1 MPVRHAG
8 WPRALG
14 RLVQRGGPGTRARR
28 MRAVAA
34 CLPFVLAG
42 CASRAPVR
50 LAASS
55 VGAPVQVTGR
65 FAGAVSLEGEVL
77 TLQLDTADVQY
88 LGLQPGDSTTLEE
101 VTVRAVV
108 AADSAGRGIPLG
120 VSGALAVADALRA
133 GERRDLGHPV
143 MAVPLPPG
151 VRPRDLWLAFQFRGT
166 ARPPGQEPVLVI
178 AYACSESNLLG
189 VTRGARARGRRM
201 RASYT
206 AGCRL

>member
-1 MPVRHAG
+1 MAARRAG
-8 WPRALG
+8 WPHGLG
-14 RLVQRGGPGTRARR
+14 RLVRRAGDGAATRCS
-28 MRAVAA
+28 RAAA
-34 CLPFVLAG
+34 VGLAFVLAG
-42 CASRAPVR
+42 CATRAPVR

-55 VGAPVQVTGR
+55 MGAPVQVTGR
-65 FAGAVSLEGEVL
+65 FAGAVSLEGEIL
-77 TLQLDTADVQY
+77 TLQLDSADVQY
-88 LGLQPGDSTTLEE
+88 RGLQPGDSTTLEE

-108 AADSAGRGIPLG
+108 VADSAGRGIPLG
-120 VSGALAVADALRA
+120 VSGALAVADVLRA

-151 VRPRDLWLAFQFRGT
+151 VQRRDLWLAFQFRGT

-189 VTRGARARGRRM
+189 VTRGARARARLM